1 MNRPLRRVIRPG
13 SLVQWAA
20 HPVTCARLP
29 ALDRQPP
36 SQRRASP
43 ERTDHQLIYL
53 LQPAGIIEPVIN
65 QDARKS
71 SKQSSTGNSWR
82 DAKFGGPT
90 KDPLVNLPT
99 ARTSRE
105 YPAVAD
111 SPLICFSHL
120 RWDFVVQR
128 PQHLM
133 QRFARSRRVY
143 FFEEWIPTDHHLP
156 YLEFHRFADTE
167 VVAVRPRV
175 PHDWHGS
182 RLEAAL
188 SALLDELLWVTHS
201 TRPIL
206 WFYTPMM
213 YALAAHVDAAAVV
226 YDCMDVLAN
235 FRFAPADLTARE
247 AELMKRADL
256 LFTGGH
262 SIFEEKRKAHRDVYA
277 FPSSVDVEHFAAARR
292 LEASPPAGKVVL
304 GYYGVID

>member
-1 MNRPLRRVIRPG
+1 M
-13 SLVQWAA
+13 
-20 HPVTCARLP
+20 
-29 ALDRQPP
+29 
-36 SQRRASP
+36 
-43 ERTDHQLIYL
+43 
-53 LQPAGIIEPVIN
+53 
-65 QDARKS
+65 
-71 SKQSSTGNSWR
+71 
-82 DAKFGGPT
+82 
-90 KDPLVNLPT
+90 NLPT
-99 ARTSRE
+99 ARTPRE
-105 YPAVAD
+105 YPATAN

-256 LFTGGH
+256 VFTGGH

-304 GYYGVID
+304 GYYGVIDERLDLDLIADLAGRRPDWTIVMVGPVAKIDPASLPLKPNIVWRGQMAYAELPAEVAN

>member
-1 MNRPLRRVIRPG
+1 M
-13 SLVQWAA
+13 
-20 HPVTCARLP
+20 
-29 ALDRQPP
+29 
-36 SQRRASP
+36 
-43 ERTDHQLIYL
+43 
-53 LQPAGIIEPVIN
+53 
-65 QDARKS
+65 
-71 SKQSSTGNSWR
+71 
-82 DAKFGGPT
+82 
-90 KDPLVNLPT
+90 
-99 ARTSRE
+99 
-105 YPAVAD
+105 
-111 SPLICFSHL
+111 
-120 RWDFVVQR
+120 QR

-188 SALLDELLWVTHS
+188 SALLDELLWVTRS

-235 FRFAPADLTARE
+235 FRFAPAELTARE

-256 LFTGGH
+256 VFTGGH
-262 SIFEEKRKAHRDVYA
+262 SIYEESGGTRDVYA

-292 LEASPPAGKVVL
+292 LEARRRRARSVL
-304 GYYGVID
+304 GYYGVIDERLDLELLARSADRAPGLEPWSWSGRSPRSIRQSCP